1 MTQKQKLYFI
11 IQERRIVSLKD
22 LEDITQ
28 WQRITILRA
37 IAPLVIRRKLKAVIS
52 EGTRYFKINDKP
64 LKNG

>member
-1 MTQKQKLYFI
+1 MTQKQNLYFI

>member
-22 LEDITQ
+22 LEDITR

-52 EGTRYFKINDKP
+52 EGTRYFKINDKS

>member
-22 LEDITQ
+22 LEDITR

-37 IAPLVIRRKLKAVIS
+37 IAPLVIRRKIKALIS
-52 EGTRYFKINDKP
+52 ENTRYFKINDKP

>member
-22 LEDITQ
+22 LEDITK

>member
-11 IQERRIVSLKD
+11 IQERKIVSLKD
-22 LEDITQ
+22 LEDITR

>member
-22 LEDITQ
+22 LEDITR

>member
-1 MTQKQKLYFI
+1 MTQKQKIYFI

-22 LEDITQ
+22 LEDITK

-37 IAPLVIRRKLKAVIS
+37 IAPLVIRRKIKAVIS
-52 EGTRYFKINDKP
+52 DRTRYFKINDKS

>member
-22 LEDITQ
+22 LEDITR

-37 IAPLVIRRKLKAVIS
+37 IAPLVIRRKIKAVIS
-52 EGTRYFKINDKP
+52 ESTRYFKINDKP

>member
-37 IAPLVIRRKLKAVIS
+37 IAPLVIRRKLKAVIT

>member
-1 MTQKQKLYFI
+1 MTQKQKIYFI

-22 LEDITQ
+22 LENITR

-37 IAPLVIRRKLKAVIS
+37 IAPLIIRRKIKALIS
-52 EGTRYFKINDKP
+52 ENTRYFKINDKS

>member
-22 LEDITQ
+22 LEDITR

-37 IAPLVIRRKLKAVIS
+37 IAPLVIRRKLKAVVS

>member
-1 MTQKQKLYFI
+1 MTNKQKLYFI

-22 LEDITQ
+22 LEDITR

-37 IAPLVIRRKLKAVIS
+37 IAPLVIRRKLKAVVS

>member
-52 EGTRYFKINDKP
+52 EGTRYFKINDKS

>member
-37 IAPLVIRRKLKAVIS
+37 IAPLVIRRKLKAIIS

>member
-22 LEDITQ
+22 LENITQ

>member
-11 IQERRIVSLKD
+11 IQKRRIVSLKD